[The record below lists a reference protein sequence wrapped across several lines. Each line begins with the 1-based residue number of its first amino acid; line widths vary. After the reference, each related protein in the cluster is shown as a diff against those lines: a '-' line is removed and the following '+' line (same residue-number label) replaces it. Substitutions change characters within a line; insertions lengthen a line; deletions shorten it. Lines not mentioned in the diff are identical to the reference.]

1 MHPWSGDNLCF
12 PGECW
17 RGERGRE
24 GGRACWEKYQCR
36 GLAGV
41 SVERGVPVVQTDY
54 SQVIYIPS
62 LDCLVILPA
71 CPVVRKLAKAG
82 SVFVVGNHS
91 KQTKQ
96 FSVEY

>member
-1 MHPWSGDNLCF
+1 M
-12 PGECW
+12 
-17 RGERGRE
+17 ERRERE

-62 LDCLVILPA
+62 LDCLVILPSLPP
-71 CPVVRKLAKAG
+71 CLPVTYLVTASEPRPALYNLE
-82 SVFVVGNHS
+82 SVCGWESF
-91 KQTKQ
+91 
-96 FSVEY
+96 